1 MAVIPPNT
9 TVNRIFAEKLS
20 TELSTQF
27 IGDMGEIFYDPT
39 KGDLRISDNVTPGG
53 IPILEAINGAS
64 ANSSTTPSGANTSN
78 IVYNYSQLEAQGV
91 INFGNVKTGFQ
102 KIDHFGWVLLNGRA
116 ISTLT
121 ATQQA
126 ICGQLGWSG
135 NIPDARERVAKMNI
149 NPNNTAAVGGSDT
162 VNLTQANLPNAALLG
177 FATIPTYTKVDVIA
191 AVNMDNPDVYG
202 NVGAS
207 ASAPVSVSLNPGAQ
221 SPTTIINQYININT
235 FVYLGL

>member
-9 TVNRIFAEKLS
+9 TVCRIFAEKLS

-39 KGDLRISDNVTPGG
+39 KGDLRLSDDVTPGG
-53 IPILEAINGAS
+53 IPLLEAINSAS
-64 ANSSTTPSGANTSN
+64 ANSSTTPARANTSN
-78 IVYNYSQLEAQGV
+78 IVYNYTQLEAQGV

-102 KIDHFGWVLLNGRA
+102 KIDHFGWVLLDGRA
-116 ISTLT
+116 ISALT
-121 ATQQA
+121 ATQQV

-149 NPNNTAAVGGSDT
+149 DPNNTVSVGGSDT
-162 VNLTQANLPNAALLG
+162 VILTQANLPNATLLG
-177 FATIPTYTKVDVIA
+177 SANIPTYTKVDVIA

-202 NVGAS
+202 NQGGNIA
-207 ASAPVSVSLNPGAQ
+207 AAVSVSLNPGTQ
-221 SPTTIINQYININT
+221 TPTTVINKYININT
-235 FVYLGL
+235 FAYLGL

>member
-9 TVNRIFAEKLS
+9 TVCRIFAEKLS

-39 KGDLRISDNVTPGG
+39 KGDLRLSDNVTPGG
-53 IPILEAINGAS
+53 VPLLEAINGAS
-64 ANSSTTPSGANTSN
+64 ANSTTTPAGANTTN
-78 IVYNYSQLEAQGV
+78 IVYNYTQLEAQGV

-126 ICGQLGWSG
+126 ICTQLGWSG

-162 VNLTQANLPNAALLG
+162 VNLTQANLPNITLVG
-177 FATIPTYTKVDVIA
+177 TATVQNYSKVDVVA
-191 AVNMDNPDVYG
+191 AINMDNPDVFG
-202 NVGAS
+202 NYAGTQS
-207 ASAPVSVSLNPGAQ
+207 ALVTVPLNPGGQ